1 MEEQT
6 WIGFAGAIIGAILG
20 GLVTFLS
27 THQAYKNNINLEK
40 QKEKLIERSVVLSI
54 SEELQS
60 LICSYQEEMDKLY
73 QNLPDNEFLDSSYSI
88 TQDFMTIYQNNA
100 NKIGLIEDDE
110 LRALI
115 IKSYTYFKRYIEY
128 LLNYAQMLEE
138 FNKK

>member
-1 MEEQT
+1 MYKINSKKKKKMEEQT

-60 LICSYQEEMDKLY
+60 LICSYQEKWI
-73 QNLPDNEFLDSSYSI
+73 SYI
-88 TQDFMTIYQNNA
+88 
-100 NKIGLIEDDE
+100 KIFQIMN
-110 LRALI
+110 
-115 IKSYTYFKRYIEY
+115 F
-128 LLNYAQMLEE
+128 
-138 FNKK
+138 